1 MSGERVEIVS
11 EIDRARRQLLQ
22 SFDYIYEFG
31 GFGHLEVDMKILKRG
46 QKEVLIRC
54 GREYRF
60 VLDTCDVSIRR
71 PSADAGN
78 GSE

>member
-1 MSGERVEIVS
+1 MQTNNNSGMSELER
-11 EIDRARRQLLQ
+11 AKRQLLQ
-22 SFDYIYEFG
+22 AFDYLYEFG

-60 VLDTCDVSIRR
+60 VLDTNDGELS
-71 PSADAGN
+71 PFN
-78 GSE
+78 N

>member
-1 MSGERVEIVS
+1 MRQDSDSVQLEMER
-11 EIDRARRQLLQ
+11 AKRQLLQ
-22 SFDYIYEFG
+22 SFDYLYEFG

-60 VLDTCDVSIRR
+60 VLDTNDGETSV
-71 PSADAGN
+71 AK
-78 GSE
+78 

>member
-1 MSGERVEIVS
+1 MVS

-60 VLDTCDVSIRR
+60 VLDTCDASERR
-71 PSADAGN
+71 PAADFLN
-78 GSE
+78 DSK